1 MKTAQLKVGTKGHE
15 AVQVPLQIPENT
27 QDLLTL
33 AKGNEEVVLR
43 CFKRGWAIENQERSG
58 ARDTFREAIEQGK
71 SKEEIQA
78 LCAKDVAEYDPT
90 VASQRGGPRTRKPV
104 TIVAPASGK
113 LSMDEFR
120 KQLEAAGVKLNF
132 TTEGAGQPA

>member
-1 MKTAQLKVGTKGHE
+1 MKTAQLKVGIKGKE

-58 ARDTFREAIEQGK
+58 ARDTFREATEAGK
-71 SKEEIQA
+71 TKEEIQA
-78 LCAKDVAEYDPT
+78 LCAADVAGYDPT
-90 VASQRGGPRTRKPV
+90 VAAARGGPRARKPV
-104 TIVAPASGK
+104 TIKAGPGGK
-113 LSMDEFR
+113 LSMADFR
-120 KQLEAAGVKLNF
+120 AQLEAAGVKLNF
-132 TTEGAGQPA
+132 EEAPTA